1 MNAVSSVASVR
12 PIVSRFRR
20 ISIAMLV
27 SVLAVLQHLLPFET
41 GSPETLRGHTLKAGV
56 LEISRPND
64 LGDIAKLG

>member
-1 MNAVSSVASVR
+1 
-12 PIVSRFRR
+12 
-20 ISIAMLV
+20 MLV